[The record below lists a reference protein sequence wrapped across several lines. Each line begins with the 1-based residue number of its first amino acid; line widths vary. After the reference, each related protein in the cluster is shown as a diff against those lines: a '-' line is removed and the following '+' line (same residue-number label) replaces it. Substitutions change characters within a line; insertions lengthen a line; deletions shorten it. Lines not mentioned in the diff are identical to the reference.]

1 MDTFDILV
9 IILSVTLAVFLL
21 LAIVATSYII
31 KLLKKMNS
39 AADSAKVA
47 AENVEAITGSIK
59 NVANGTVVVSA
70 FSTLF
75 DKIKN
80 RSSGSKEK

>member
-47 AENVEAITGSIK
+47 AENVGPFVRTNTSP
-59 NVANGTVVVSA
+59 
-70 FSTLF
+70 
-75 DKIKN
+75 
-80 RSSGSKEK
+80 R